1 VGRYGGEE
9 FLVVF
14 PGCEYKIAM
23 RRAEDLRRL
32 IGEKSIVALGEKVNV
47 TASLGVAIAEPG
59 SDTSVESLLQKAD
72 QAMYA
77 AKRKG
82 RNRVEG
88 SGKP

>member
-1 VGRYGGEE
+1 
-9 FLVVF
+9 
-14 PGCEYKIAM
+14 
-23 RRAEDLRRL
+23 
-32 IGEKSIVALGEKVNV
+32 V